1 MTNTAVQCSNVQ
13 DYIYNGEQQVTSEKA
28 VVART
33 FIGLEDAATITQ

>member
-1 MTNTAVQCSNVQ
+1 MYRTISTTVN
-13 DYIYNGEQQVTSEKA
+13 DKRLSETA